1 MNEGMNTGG
10 VWGQNTGI
18 WAIVA
23 VIIVIAFLWFCHRS
37 GEDKAALAGS
47 VQKLYGRVDALEP
60 AVTATAQNV
69 YNINNILAKT
79 VQGIQDI
86 KDDVVNLDGAVFVSR
101 CGHGR
106 GGCNDTRYIAKNSYN
121 LATSTLEQIET
132 CGGC

>member
-1 MNEGMNTGG
+1 METESGK
-10 VWGQNTGI
+10 WGQNTGI

-23 VIIVIAFLWFCHRS
+23 VLVVIAFLWFCNRS
-37 GEDKAALAGS
+37 GEEKAALAGS

-79 VQGIQDI
+79 VQGVQDI
-86 KDDVVNLDGAVFVSR
+86 KDDVINLDGAVFVSR

-106 GGCNDTRYIAKNSYN
+106 GGGCNDTRYIAKNSYN